1 MLRDNLIVSRE
12 IKEKLLEY
20 VDILTKWNKSI
31 NLISSGDVEKIWERH
46 IVDSLQL
53 LQYIDNINIKVLD
66 IGSGAGFPG
75 IIVSLSGIKKV
86 TLVESDQR
94 KVVFLNQVKKIS
106 PNEIIIIND
115 RVENLKDI
123 DCDILTSRAF
133 SSLDKLFSVCCN
145 FNIKNK
151 MLLHKGSSFA
161 DELDQAKKH
170 WLFDL
175 KIHDSIT
182 PGMGKILEIYNL
194 RKIDT

>member
-1 MLRDNLIVSRE
+1 MLYDNLIVSRE

-20 VDILTKWNKSI
+20 VNILTKWNDSI

-46 IVDSLQL
+46 VIDSVQL
-53 LQYIDNINIKVLD
+53 LKYIDNVNIEVLD

-75 IIVSLSGIKKV
+75 VILSLSGIKKV

-106 PNEIIIIND
+106 PNEINIIHT
-115 RVENLKDI
+115 RVEELTNVT
-123 DCDILTSRAF
+123 CDILTSRAF
-133 SSLDKLFSVCCN
+133 SNMDKLFSVCCN
-145 FNIKNK
+145 FNIKDK

-161 DELDQAKKH
+161 EELDQAKKH

-194 RKIDT
+194 RKIDA

>member
-1 MLRDNLIVSRE
+1 MLYDNLIVSRE

-20 VDILTKWNKSI
+20 VNIITKWNNSI
-31 NLISSGDVEKIWERH
+31 NLISSGDIEKIWERH
-46 IVDSLQL
+46 VMDSAQL
-53 LQYIDNINIKVLD
+53 LKYIDNVNIEVLD

-75 IIVSLSGIKKV
+75 IILSLLGVKKV

-94 KVVFLNQVKKIS
+94 KAVFLNQVKKIS
-106 PNEIIIIND
+106 SNEINVINN
-115 RVENLKDI
+115 RVESLKDI
-123 DCDILTSRAF
+123 NCDILTSRAF
-133 SSLDKLFSVCCN
+133 SNMSKLFNVCYN
-145 FNIKNK
+145 FNIKDK

-161 DELDQAKKH
+161 EELDRAKKH

-194 RKIDT
+194 RKINA

>member
-12 IKEKLLEY
+12 IQEKLLEY
-20 VDILTKWNKSI
+20 VAILTKWNSGI
-31 NLISSGDVEKIWERH
+31 NLISSGDLEKIWERH
-46 IVDSLQL
+46 IIDSIQL
-53 LQYIDNINIKVLD
+53 LKYIDNVNIEVLD

-75 IIVSLSGIKKV
+75 IVLSLSGIKKV

-106 PNEIIIIND
+106 PNEISIIND

-123 DCDILTSRAF
+123 NCDILTSRAF
-133 SSLDKLFSVCCN
+133 SSLDKLFSMCCN
-145 FNIKNK
+145 FNIKDK
-151 MLLHKGSSFA
+151 MLLHKGSSFEE
-161 DELDQAKKH
+161 ELDQAKKH

-182 PGMGKILEIYNL
+182 SGMGKILEIYNL
-194 RKIDT
+194 RVIKT